1 LARSYP
7 LWEHVM
13 IKYAVALVAVV
24 SVCSAIPVR
33 AEEVGIGVGPR
44 GVTVVR
50 VMVTVIAIVTVNIFG
65 IGTTEVATKR

>member
-1 LARSYP
+1 
-7 LWEHVM
+7 M